1 MISLV
6 ATGEESSGSD
16 DMDLAPASTM
26 QVPDDM
32 DLAPTSTMQV
42 LDDMDLVPAS
52 TMQVLEAL
60 QGMES
65 RIMSKL
71 AELQSVTKVTKI
83 TNYVYEDDSV
93 ASESDNMKA
102 VLKIQ
107 HAYRSYHEKKK
118 TVCLKYVVQSETTG
132 EDISGEFICKWGQRT
147 MVKDIMY
154 KFHNFMGYDSS
165 VRFCFKMIVKGKVV
179 DSFRRMQ
186 EYVYSGLVFTVHWTN
201 MLSGG
206 GSFDISGVFLFSV
219 IVACIICLVLLLLVL
234 FVLATVRQEGTA

>member
-1 MISLV
+1 
-6 ATGEESSGSD
+6 
-16 DMDLAPASTM
+16 M

-93 ASESDNMKA
+93 ASESDNIEA

-206 GSFDISGVFLFSV
+206 GSLPLFNVLSLWLLSLLLLSLHWRYFLFS
-219 IVACIICLVLLLLVL
+219 AM
-234 FVLATVRQEGTA
+234 VRQECEEEQGRPEGRKDSRIEE